1 MEYMQLLQNMFTN
14 SMEND
19 KDVII
24 LNKKC
29 CLKKEIAKKRGHQM
43 VYMLLSPNMILQKPK
58 YKKVGKELA
67 WPLQKVNIM
76 KNGKDEVG
84 TILDKRDKAVF
95 GSELEKNVLKSF
107 WE

>member
-29 CLKKEIAKKRGHQM
+29 CLKKEIAKKRGHHAKIHNAGPQ
-43 VYMLLSPNMILQKPK
+43 LPRGLWAGIHL
-58 YKKVGKELA
+58 G
-67 WPLQKVNIM
+67 
-76 KNGKDEVG
+76 
-84 TILDKRDKAVF
+84 
-95 GSELEKNVLKSF
+95 
-107 WE
+107 